1 MKMKKALASLFVAV
15 LLLTSV
21 QSFAQL
27 AVDKGSKFLNVGIGL
42 GGYGGIGFG
51 GGVIAIGA
59 SFEAG
64 VAPNI
69 TVGAIGSFRPYSG
82 YGSYYSIGARG
93 SYHFNEIL
101 SISDE
106 KLDFYAGLGLIYSG
120 FSYKDSYYRGLYNY
134 GGIGFGGH
142 IGGRY
147 FFSDKLGG
155 FAEVGV
161 GVAPLQL
168 GLTAKF

>member
-1 MKMKKALASLFVAV
+1 MKKFFSLALLGLC
-15 LLLTSV
+15 LLLAN

-27 AVDKGSKFLNVGIGL
+27 AVGKGDKFLNVGIGL
-42 GGYGGIGFG
+42 GGYGGIVYG
-51 GGVIAIGA
+51 GGAIAFGA

-69 TVGAIGSFRPYSG
+69 TVGGVASYRPYSG

-93 SYHFNEIL
+93 SYHFNELINL
-101 SISDE
+101 AND
-106 KLDFYAGLGLIYSG
+106 KVDLYGGLGLIYSG
-120 FSYKDSYYRGLYNY
+120 WTWNESYVGFRNSY
-134 GGIGFGGH
+134 GGVGFGGH

-155 FAEVGV
+155 FAEVGF
-161 GVAPLQL
+161 GVSPLQL